1 MLTTERESHFH
12 AALGAMEQ
20 RQPILGV
27 PTSQQPLEG
36 LLRPPGQRP
45 VTFLKPALVL
55 AQESVSMVHQNAPQ
69 RALMDLLAPV
79 ANALAGLRT
88 FHPLTLKERLCR
100 PATGRLPN
108 CIRDVALFRGDERS
122 GQSTPSASGR
132 TRPERRSRPY
142 PQLKG
147 SCGIWREAVA
157 PSSDRNASPGA
168 KRLFQPQRPVTPLDS
183 PARSDAL

>member
-1 MLTTERESHFH
+1 
-12 AALGAMEQ
+12 MEQ
-20 RQPILGV
+20 CQPILGV

-88 FHPLTLKERLCR
+88 FHPLTLNGNLCR
-100 PATGRLPN
+100 PATGRLVTQQPADPPPHSTS
-108 CIRDVALFRGDERS
+108 IGPRDLHRHRDDPGPQFTPTGINANYADQILAL
-122 GQSTPSASGR
+122 QIGR
-132 TRPERRSRPY
+132 E
-142 PQLKG
+142 
-147 SCGIWREAVA
+147 
-157 PSSDRNASPGA
+157 PSSTGEQLCNCRAVVPQEFAYPIMGA
-168 KRLFQPQRPVTPLDS
+168 GENPHR
-183 PARSDAL
+183 A

>member
-1 MLTTERESHFH
+1 
-12 AALGAMEQ
+12 MEQ
-20 RQPILGV
+20 CQPILGV

-157 PSSDRNASPGA
+157 PSS
-168 KRLFQPQRPVTPLDS
+168 
-183 PARSDAL
+183 